1 MFPAEALDAQ
11 SDGTST
17 TSVALWL
24 RCPCCRRRLVDLSGK
39 FTAQATLQRMCI
51 WADIGL
57 AWGPIMPF
65 ISLAALMCVHVE
77 EWCHGIARTQLDLG
91 RDARNDAEAHM
102 PRRFM
107 VIGIAVSQALM
118 ALHVASAATEEL
130 NLTTLCLASVAL
142 ALAWVI
148 SVAAVWQQEKRKTQP
163 EVGVTSATIELPQT
177 FTVPEPGVGVSSAR
191 VSSPDSCQ

>member
-11 SDGTST
+11 SDSTST
-17 TSVALWL
+17 TSVVLWL

-65 ISLAALMCVHVE
+65 ISLAALLCVHVE
-77 EWCHGIARTQLDLG
+77 EWCHGIARTHLDLG
-91 RDARNDAEAHM
+91 RDSQNDAEAHI

-107 VIGIAVSQALM
+107 MMGIAVSQVLM
-118 ALHVASAATEEL
+118 ALHVASATTDEL

-148 SVAAVWQQEKRKTQP
+148 AVVDVWQQAKREMQP

-177 FTVPEPGVGVSSAR
+177 FTASEPGVGVSFAVS
-191 VSSPDSCQ
+191 SSPDSFQ